1 MKCRNTHEPASLAL
15 KQRKEMQ
22 KKNAVTLD
30 FIAQELRGCWDPW
43 GQLLDA
49 HQYQKLWLVWPP
61 FAHSI
66 ERVPYLEWW
75 SIFLWMG
82 TPLRTL
88 RHHTVGPVSMDWH
101 SSLARNKPRNCL
113 HQTWARWGGPAQR
126 VEEGLE
132 NFCSEWSR
140 SGMSQQVTEEEEY
153 KELLEASWVVSSIY
167 NSSNSTSMSLGRML
181 RSSR

>member
-88 RHHTVGPVSMDWH
+88 RHHTVGPMSMDWH

-113 HQTWARWGGPAQR
+113 HQTWARWGGQHKGLRKNWRISAQSGQ
-126 VEEGLE
+126 EAA
-132 NFCSEWSR
+132 CHSR
-140 SGMSQQVTEEEEY
+140 SQRRRNTRSFWR
-153 KELLEASWVVSSIY
+153 LLE
-167 NSSNSTSMSLGRML
+167 
-181 RSSR
+181 

>member
-22 KKNAVTLD
+22 KKNTVTLD
-30 FIAQELRGCWDPW
+30 FIPQEMRQWWDPW
-43 GQLLDA
+43 GQLSAA

-61 FAHSI
+61 FAHSK
-66 ERVPYLEWW
+66 ERVPYLECW
-75 SIFLWMG
+75 SIFICTR

-126 VEEGLE
+126 VEKGLE

-140 SGMSQQVTEEEEY
+140 SGMSPQVKEEEY
-153 KELLEASWVVSSIY
+153 NKELLEASWVVTSIY

-181 RSSR
+181 RS